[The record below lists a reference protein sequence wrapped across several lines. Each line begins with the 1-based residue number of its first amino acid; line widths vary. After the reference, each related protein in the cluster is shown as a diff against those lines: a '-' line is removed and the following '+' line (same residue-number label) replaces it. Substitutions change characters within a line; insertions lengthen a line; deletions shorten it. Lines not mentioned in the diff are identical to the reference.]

1 MTAKRDA
8 DAWEF
13 AVRFRRSGF
22 GWKTQPA
29 ILRIRQALAEL
40 GNVARRDPLHAA
52 EGAVLNPQKMAPA
65 VEQVDRPSCAIG
77 TAVEHTIGDLVRIL
91 AAVPVAKGTRL
102 GWLEPHRDAFQSDQ
116 ILYVEALG
124 DA

>member
-1 MTAKRDA
+1 MPAKRDA

-40 GNVARRDPLHAA
+40 GNVARRDLLHAG
-52 EGAVLNPQKMAPA
+52 EGRRLSTILRQLGMEFSEHPPWRVVGWRESRVYVPA
-65 VEQVDRPSCAIG
+65 G
-77 TAVEHTIGDLVRIL
+77 
-91 AAVPVAKGTRL
+91 
-102 GWLEPHRDAFQSDQ
+102 
-116 ILYVEALG
+116 
-124 DA
+124 